1 MHVKGWVILNVNFP
15 IDMSSTS
22 QSNCSYIINPL
33 PLKRYDQILPNAFL
47 HGLLVFLK
55 IGTYL
60 VLMQKKINDRYL
72 KVVYD
77 PSTVQKQ
84 SRVFSNNDSN
94 LKCYITMRPIA
105 TILQNAMRK
114 SAGQPLAYSSYKRQ
128 GELWQHTFPQ
138 ELSSSSYP
146 KETKQHILPTKYHK
160 LEETW
165 KGQLN

>member
-1 MHVKGWVILNVNFP
+1 MIRSYLMPYIMVCWFLNWC
-15 IDMSSTS
+15 IK
-22 QSNCSYIINPL
+22 L
-33 PLKRYDQILPNAFL
+33 R
-47 HGLLVFLK
+47 
-55 IGTYL
+55 
-60 VLMQKKINDRYL
+60 KKINDRYL

-84 SRVFSNNDSN
+84 SRVFSSNDSN
-94 LKCYITMRPIA
+94 LECYITMRPIA
-105 TILQNAMRK
+105 TIQQNAMRK
-114 SAGQPLAYSSYKRQ
+114 SAGQLLAYSSYKRQ

-165 KGQLN
+165 KGQLNQHTYILFKSKQQTSSK